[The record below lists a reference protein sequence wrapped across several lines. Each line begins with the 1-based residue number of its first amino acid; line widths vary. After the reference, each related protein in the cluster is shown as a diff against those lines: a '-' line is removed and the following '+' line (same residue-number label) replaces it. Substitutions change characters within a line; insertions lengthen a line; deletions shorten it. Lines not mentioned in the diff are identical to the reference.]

1 MMKTT
6 NFITLPDGRKLA
18 YAEFGQPDGHPVIY
32 FHGGASSRLEPLLF
46 DELINKFALRFFA
59 PDRPGI
65 GQSDFQPDRGFSD
78 YPKDVV
84 FLADTL
90 GLDKFSVLGVSSGGG
105 YVFACAAKIPD
116 RLLSAVAVSGAWDMD
131 SLKDLPMF
139 SRWIYTLAKT
149 FPILFE
155 VVIKLSLR
163 PFQGS
168 TEKLLASFKKQ
179 LPAVDYAVFQSPQR
193 LQAIRESA
201 IESMRQSTKNVAI
214 DVLLYVYPWD
224 FKAAEIQIPVQLF
237 HGEQDT
243 KVPISMARRV
253 VERLPTARLTTYPNE
268 GHISIGINQ
277 FEAIAQALKN
287 ARNQL
292 DR

>member
-1 MMKTT
+1 MPTVLVVS
-6 NFITLPDGRKLA
+6 FH
-18 YAEFGQPDGHPVIY
+18 YAEFGQPDSHPVIY

-46 DELINKFALRFFA
+46 DELINKFGLRFIA

-65 GQSDFQPDRGFSD
+65 GQSDPQPDRGFSD
-78 YPKDVV
+78 CPKDVV
-84 FLADTL
+84 VLADTL

-105 YVFACAAKIPD
+105 YVFACAAKIPE
-116 RLLSAVAVSGAWDMD
+116 RLLSAVVVSGGWDMD

-139 SRWIYTLAKT
+139 SRWIYTLSKT
-149 FPILFE
+149 FPLLFE
-155 VVIKLSLR
+155 VVIKLSMR

-168 TEKLLASFKKQ
+168 SEKLLASFKQQ

-201 IESMRQSTKNVAI
+201 IEAMRQSTKNVAL

-224 FKAAEIQIPVQLF
+224 FKAAEIQILVQFF

-243 KVPISMARRV
+243 KVPISMARKV
-253 VERLPTARLTTYPNE
+253 VDRLPTAQLFSYPDE
-268 GHISIGINQ
+268 GHISVGINQ
-277 FEAIAQALKN
+277 FTAIAQALKN
-287 ARNQL
+287 ERF
-292 DR
+292 D

>member
-1 MMKTT
+1 MKTT

-18 YAEFGQPDGHPVIY
+18 SAEFGQLDGHPVIY

-46 DELINKFALRFFA
+46 DELINKFGLRFIA

-78 YPKDVV
+78 CPKDVV
-84 FLADTL
+84 VLADTL
-90 GLDKFSVLGVSSGGG
+90 GLAKFSVLGVSSGGG

-116 RLLSAVAVSGAWDMD
+116 RLLSAVVVSGGWDMD

-139 SRWIYTLAKT
+139 SRWIYTLSKT
-149 FPILFE
+149 FPLLFE
-155 VVIKLSLR
+155 VVIKLSMR

-168 TEKLLASFKKQ
+168 SEKLLASLKKQ
-179 LPAVDYAVFQSPQR
+179 LPAVDYALFQSPQK

-201 IESMRQSTKNVAI
+201 IESMRQGTKSVTS
-214 DVLLYVYPWD
+214 DVLLYVRPWD
-224 FKAAEIQIPVQLF
+224 FQAEEIQMPVQLF

-243 KVPISMARRV
+243 KVPISMARQV
-253 VERLPTARLTTYPNE
+253 IDRLPTAQLFSYPDE
-268 GHISIGINQ
+268 GHISVGINQ
-277 FEAIAQALKN
+277 FTAIVHALK
-287 ARNQL
+287 
-292 DR
+292 DHI

>member
-1 MMKTT
+1 MKTP

-46 DELINKFALRFFA
+46 DDLINKFGLRFIA
-59 PDRPGI
+59 LDRPGI

-78 YPKDVV
+78 CPKDVV
-84 FLADTL
+84 VLADTL
-90 GLDKFSVLGVSSGGG
+90 GLAKFSVLGVSSGGG

-116 RLLSAVAVSGAWDMD
+116 RLLSAVVVSGGWDMD

-139 SRWIYTLAKT
+139 SRWTYTLSKT
-149 FPILFE
+149 FPLLFE
-155 VVIKLSLR
+155 VVIKLSMR

-168 TEKLLASFKKQ
+168 SEKLLASFKQQ
-179 LPAVDYAVFQSPQR
+179 LPAVDYVVFQSPQR

-201 IESMRQSTKNVAI
+201 IESMRQSTKNVALDI
-214 DVLLYVYPWD
+214 LLYVYPWD

-243 KVPISMARRV
+243 KVPISMARQAV
-253 VERLPTARLTTYPNE
+253 DRLPTAQLFTYPDE

-277 FEAIAQALKN
+277 FEAIAHALKEK
-287 ARNQL
+287 RF
-292 DR
+292 D